1 MIGLKYVKIGG
12 SAVREVVDMLKDY
25 HLDLRAVRQR
35 MYRAAT
41 DRERE
46 RWHAIWLIAQG
57 WTQTEV
63 AEALERDKHTI
74 GEWVSWLDREGPQ
87 GLTFEHTGGSPP
99 SSTIPSKT
107 S

>member
-1 MIGLKYVKIGG
+1 M
-12 SAVREVVDMLKDY
+12 REVVDMLKDY
-25 HLDLRAVRQR
+25 HLDLRTVRQR
-35 MYRAAT
+35 MYRAST

-74 GEWVSWLDREGPQ
+74 GEWVS
-87 GLTFEHTGGSPP
+87 
-99 SSTIPSKT
+99 
-107 S
+107 

>member
-1 MIGLKYVKIGG
+1 
-12 SAVREVVDMLKDY
+12 VREVVDMLKDY
-25 HLDLRAVRQR
+25 NLDLGTVRQR
-35 MYRAAT
+35 MYRAST

-46 RWHAIWLIAQG
+46 RWHAIWLIAHG

-74 GEWVSWLDREGPQ
+74 GEWVSCLDREGPQ
-87 GLTFEHTGGSPP
+87 GLAFEHTGGSPP
-99 SSTIPSKT
+99 SSTIPSKI

>member
-1 MIGLKYVKIGG
+1 
-12 SAVREVVDMLKDY
+12 VREVADMLQDY

-35 MYRAAT
+35 MYRAT
-41 DRERE
+41 TERERE

-74 GEWVSWLDREGPQ
+74 GEWVSWLDHEGPQ
-87 GLTFEHTGGSPP
+87 GLAFEHTGGAPHPQRYPARSTEK
-99 SSTIPSKT
+99 SSASFPRAVRN
-107 S
+107 

>member
-1 MIGLKYVKIGG
+1 M
-12 SAVREVVDMLKDY
+12 REVVDMLKDY